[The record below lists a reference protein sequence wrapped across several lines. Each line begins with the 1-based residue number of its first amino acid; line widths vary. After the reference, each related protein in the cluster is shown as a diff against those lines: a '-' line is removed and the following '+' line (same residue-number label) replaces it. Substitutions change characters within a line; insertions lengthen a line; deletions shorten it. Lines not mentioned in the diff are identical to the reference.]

1 MSDFTPKS
9 VLIVIR
15 SAPYGNQTAR
25 ETLDIIL
32 TAAAFEQPL
41 SLLFCEDGVFQ
52 LLPEQQSGLIP
63 AKNLGA
69 TLPVL
74 PMYDVDKI
82 YADRS
87 ALQQRGL
94 DDTELLLPVSVLSHN
109 EMADLAAN
117 HQTILSF

>member
-1 MSDFTPKS
+1 MSVSPPKS

-15 SAPYGNQTAR
+15 SAPYGSQTAK

-41 SLLFCEDGVFQ
+41 SLLFCDDGVFQ
-52 LLPEQQSGLIP
+52 LLPEQQSSLIH
-63 AKNLGA
+63 AKSLGA

-74 PMYDVDKI
+74 PMYDVNQI

-87 ALQQRGL
+87 ALQRRGME
-94 DDTELLLPVSVLSHN
+94 DAELLLPVSTLN
-109 EMADLAAN
+109 ADEMAELAAN
-117 HQTILSF
+117 HDAIISF